1 LRSLKREEKALLLS
15 IVVWLVIRGT
25 GMAEAA
31 TNMLLAE
38 KKIIRA
44 CETKARNKNKKIKK

>member
-1 LRSLKREEKALLLS
+1 
-15 IVVWLVIRGT
+15 
-25 GMAEAA
+25 MAEAA

-44 CETKARNKNKKIKK
+44 CETKARNKNKKNKKVRAK